1 MSKNIPSV
9 TSDGGTSDGGPS
21 VRTNGNAPSAPSS
34 NTSTSQPV
42 SYSAVN
48 YADHFEGV
56 GASYGL
62 MRGNYVAEETHGVG
76 ANNQVLKN
84 YGAQVYNL
92 SDLPNVQ
99 GGANYSNYMR
109 PDWVSNSSA
118 EQIESLNNSQL
129 HWNISGVDLNAEI
142 ERDPNDNGL
151 QSSRTFTTDDAYAA
165 RAKRMGEDLPENRYS
180 TYEDPYVTRAKRL
193 KQDPET
199 NQIYDDQGFNLTP
212 EKISDAFLAY
222 KSFDKGIAGIDKV
235 GDYYSTLTSE
245 GEGLTNIGEAAFDQV
260 LSKAGTLDSTLAEY
274 GAGDLFGEGGLTALA
289 EGGLGTLAE
298 VGIDA
303 AAVGG
308 FLAGG
313 EIIAGAAL
321 VGFGLYEG
329 YKALGGT
336 QFGSEVGSY
345 FDKAKTGLGAYDSFV
360 SGLF

>member
-129 HWNISGVDLNAEI
+129 HWNISGVDLNDEL

-151 QSSRTFTTDDAYAA
+151 QSNRTFNTDDAYAA
-165 RAKRMGEDLPENRYS
+165 RAKRMGEDLPENRYT

-199 NQIYDDQGFNLTP
+199 NQIYANQGFNLTP
-212 EKISDAFLAY
+212 EKFIQALNSSKDKYDQVSTGKDDYSGTTNKFADVAKQGVETLANQGAEALRTGNFENFGSGIFSQVAHGVARTFDEIVAENEGADPGQLLGPLFNHAVLFGDDVV
-222 KSFDKGIAGIDKV
+222 KSFGGSGLNPTTRQGVQFMA
-235 GDYYSTLTSE
+235 DYRQPTLDEILSK
-245 GEGLTNIGEAAFDQV
+245 GEA
-260 LSKAGTLDSTLAEY
+260 S
-274 GAGDLFGEGGLTALA
+274 
-289 EGGLGTLAE
+289 
-298 VGIDA
+298 
-303 AAVGG
+303 G
-308 FLAGG
+308 FFSN
-313 EIIAGAAL
+313 IHW
-321 VGFGLYEG
+321 
-329 YKALGGT
+329 
-336 QFGSEVGSY
+336 
-345 FDKAKTGLGAYDSFV
+345 
-360 SGLF
+360 